1 MELNNISR
9 EELETISYTD
19 ITSMILKDNKKP
31 MNTAI
36 IFKKICELLGY
47 SDDDFS
53 NKIGDFYTS
62 LTTDK
67 RFVMLDSAEW
77 DLRDNH
83 AVKIELDLDDEEES
97 DSSDEEEE
105 TNDDAI
111 TEDQGEE
118 NLEEPIDDEELD
130 IDDDIEDDIEDLAI
144 IDEDEEE
151 MGM

>member
-111 TEDQGEE
+111 TDDQGEE